1 MAITKPEVL
10 PVWAESGDV
19 VQPTNAEI
27 QVGWPVGATPPSRQR
42 FNWILNYGMNGV
54 RYLTR
59 RGIPDWDADDTYSA
73 GDRVQGP
80 DGLTYESRTTNT
92 GATPASSPS
101 DWRRWGLTP
110 DEVSN
115 LPVGAML
122 SFPGTT
128 APTGWAKMNGILVP
142 RTGGWANLWAY
153 AQASGN
159 IVSDATWLAGRPGSF
174 STGDGST
181 TFRIPERRG
190 LFDRGFHD
198 GSGTYDSNTGTDL
211 GQYRDS
217 QNKAHT
223 HTASSVYQN
232 NPVNSIQ
239 SGGGTQYQIVTI
251 TTSSEGGVEAYP
263 RHTSSLWCIKL

>member
-1 MAITKPEVL
+1 MAITKPQVL
-10 PVWAESGDV
+10 PPWAESGDT

-27 QVGWPVGATPPSRQR
+27 QVGWPAGATPPSRQR
-42 FNWILNYGMNGV
+42 FNWVLRYCMNGV

-80 DGLTYESRTTNT
+80 GGLTYESLTTNT

-159 IVSDATWLAGRPGSF
+159 IVSDATWLAGQPGSF

-190 LFDRGFHD
+190 LFDRGYHD
-198 GSGTYDSNTGTDL
+198 GSGTYDSNTGTAL

-217 QNKAHT
+217 QNKSHT
-223 HTASSVYQN
+223 HTANSVYQN

-239 SGGGTQYQIVTI
+239 SGGGTQYQIVTL

>member
-27 QVGWPVGATPPSRQR
+27 QVGWPAGATPPSRQR

-80 DGLTYESRTTNT
+80 DGLTYESLTTNT

-159 IVSDATWLAGRPGSF
+159 IVSDATWLGSQPGSF

-198 GSGTYDSNTGTDL
+198 GSGTYDSNTGTAL

-217 QNKAHT
+217 QNKLHT
-223 HTASSVYQN
+223 HTTGQALAGAAGSWQFA
-232 NPVNSIQ
+232 
-239 SGGGTQYQIVTI
+239 SGGNGLSTVTG
-251 TTSSEGGVEAYP
+251 SEGGVEGYP